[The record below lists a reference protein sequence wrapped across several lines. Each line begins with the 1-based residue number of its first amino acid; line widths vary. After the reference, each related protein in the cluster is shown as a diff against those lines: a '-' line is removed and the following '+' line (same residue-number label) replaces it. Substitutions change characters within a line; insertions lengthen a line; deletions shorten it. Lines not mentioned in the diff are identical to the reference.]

1 MSGCPDLERRA
12 TDGDPEAMVHL
23 GNLEVEVGN
32 HEAAWAWWEKAAAIG
47 SAEAMFNLAQSL
59 REFGAWEPAWSW
71 FERAA
76 ALGHEGAQD
85 VVDLGL

>member
-1 MSGCPDLERRA
+1 MI
-12 TDGDPEAMVHL
+12 HL
-23 GNLEVEVGN
+23 GNLEAEAGN
-32 HEAAWAWWEKAAAIG
+32 HEAAWVWWEKAAESG

-59 REFGAWEPAWSW
+59 REFGVWEPAWSW

-85 VVDLGL
+85 VLDLGL